1 MKLENILEYIS
12 DGKIDRPD
20 KSSVQRCHFAI
31 AQILIIYLLFL
42 GTE

>member
-20 KSSVQRCHFAI
+20 NSSVQRCHFAPV
-31 AQILIIYLLFL
+31 QILIIYLLFL